1 MTNDLST
8 PRDDWSQFYEIV
20 IGVWSNQRSCI
31 RALMEYC
38 AYTESPGIFNSADYV
53 QLWISWD
60 NGNIQLGK
68 GPKADGVVVVSHH
81 QNIPYDVNYLAVMA
95 HYTSSWIFYEGG
107 LLLVV

>member
-1 MTNDLST
+1 
-8 PRDDWSQFYEIV
+8 
-20 IGVWSNQRSCI
+20 
-31 RALMEYC
+31 MEYC

-60 NGNIQLGK
+60 NGNIQFGK

-81 QNIPYDVNYLAVMA
+81 QSIPYDVHYLAVMA